1 MRAWQIESARHDW
14 GALRCGCGETGGHLP
29 ETFGR
34 LMSAR
39 DPQEMVECRLSG
51 HLEEQSML
59 FQVAPPAVPV
69 ILAALAEEPPRFV
82 RGHLLSVLGYL
93 VAGESHRSEVEA
105 GFPDLAEE
113 CRTAAHEG
121 LWVLY
126 REAASGDAEA
136 ALDVLEFTDPDE
148 RRFHHFRSALERRS
162 RKQRQRL

>member
-1 MRAWQIESARHDW
+1 MKAWQVEAARHDW
-14 GALRCGCGETGGHLP
+14 SALRCGCGETGAHLP
-29 ETFGR
+29 RTFDW

-39 DPQEMVECRLSG
+39 APGEVTECLLSG

-59 FQVAPPAVPV
+59 FRVAPSAVPV

-82 RGHLLSVLGYL
+82 RGRLLSVLGYL
-93 VAGESHRSEVEA
+93 VAGESHRSEAEA

-113 CRTAAHEG
+113 CRRAAGEG

-136 ALDVLEFTDPDE
+136 VPDVLEFADPDQ
-148 RRFHHFRSALERRS
+148 RRFHHFRSAPERRAGERRS
-162 RKQRQRL
+162 